1 MELSYQELVRL
12 TMVYMLSSDPL
23 IYTNALNL
31 IRENVGTNEGI
42 INQEW
47 YKEADRLTDHI
58 ENSLLWKALNEKD

>member
-1 MELSYQELVRL
+1 MKLSHKELVRL

-31 IRENVGTNEGI
+31 IRENVGTNEDI

-58 ENSLLWKALNEKD
+58 ENSLLWKALYEED

>member
-1 MELSYQELVRL
+1 MKLSHKELVRL

-31 IRENVGTNEGI
+31 IRENVGTNKDI